1 MAEIKLLASNL
12 GHLQNDSAT
21 VVATGVAVGLMGLMG
36 IGRVIESV
44 VVGHDFLWIFSRLH
58 IEV

>member
-21 VVATGVAVGLMGLMG
+21 VVAVGLMGLMGLMG

>member
-1 MAEIKLLASNL
+1 LM
-12 GHLQNDSAT
+12 
-21 VVATGVAVGLMGLMG
+21 GLMGLMG